1 MAAHARQ
8 AEADHRR
15 AYRLE
20 KSASRTGHRLTPGL
34 PAAAGLAPHLLSS
47 RQARSFYH
55 VRLPNDI
62 MYARIS
68 TPAVLLQVRAVCYR
82 GRSSDVTSRATFVP
96 DPVPSEQQVK
106 QIIAEVWSRGARD
119 RDLSWQEIDSDFPLY
134 TADDGAASLG
144 LESLDIVEIG
154 MELEE
159 AFDVV
164 LPTELE
170 PAELRTVRHVVG
182 LLERLLEEQREGA

>member
-1 MAAHARQ
+1 M
-8 AEADHRR
+8 
-15 AYRLE
+15 
-20 KSASRTGHRLTPGL
+20 
-34 PAAAGLAPHLLSS
+34 
-47 RQARSFYH
+47 
-55 VRLPNDI
+55 PNP
-62 MYARIS
+62 
-68 TPAVLLQVRAVCYR
+68 T
-82 GRSSDVTSRATFVP
+82 
-96 DPVPSEQQVK
+96 PSEQQVK

-134 TADDGAASLG
+134 SADDGAASLG

-170 PAELRTVRHVVG
+170 PAELRTVRHVVA
-182 LLERLLEEQREGA
+182 LLERLASEQREGG

>member
-1 MAAHARQ
+1 MQ
-8 AEADHRR
+8 D
-15 AYRLE
+15 
-20 KSASRTGHRLTPGL
+20 
-34 PAAAGLAPHLLSS
+34 PA
-47 RQARSFYH
+47 
-55 VRLPNDI
+55 
-62 MYARIS
+62 
-68 TPAVLLQVRAVCYR
+68 
-82 GRSSDVTSRATFVP
+82 
-96 DPVPSEQQVK
+96 PSEQQVK

-134 TADDGAASLG
+134 AADDGAASLG

-170 PAELRTVRHVVG
+170 PAELRTVRHVVK
-182 LLERLLEEQREGA
+182 LLERLLEEQREGT